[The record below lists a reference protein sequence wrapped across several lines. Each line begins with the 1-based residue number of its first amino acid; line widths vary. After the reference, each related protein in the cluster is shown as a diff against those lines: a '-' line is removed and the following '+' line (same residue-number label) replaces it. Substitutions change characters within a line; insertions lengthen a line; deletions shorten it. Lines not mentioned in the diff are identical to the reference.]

1 MIGIGYRHLEPISQN
16 LIENVLVLS
25 KLIFED
31 LLFIYR
37 CGGPKENGSH
47 RLINLSDWPLVGRT
61 VVG

>member
-1 MIGIGYRHLEPISQN
+1 MIGIGCRHLEPIYQN

-37 CGGPKENGSH
+37 RGGPNENGSH
-47 RLINLSDWPLVGRT
+47 RLISLSDWPLVGRT
-61 VVG
+61 IMD